1 LFKNISDTGGKF
13 TGISLQT
20 TMLGEGFVNEVK
32 EYCCSGELSL
42 PEKFNLLPLFKT
54 FAENKLD
61 IYFR

>member
-1 LFKNISDTGGKF
+1 MGNLPV
-13 TGISLQT
+13 ISLQT
-20 TMLGEGFVNEVK
+20 TMLGEAFVNKVK
-32 EYCCSGELSL
+32 EYCCSGELNL